1 MGQDFLDRQYTKDY
15 FHCKYLCSRPN
26 LIKLTLT
33 SNHNKHRVIWG
44 HGYTVNRFCARRI
57 GNNISP
63 VSRQR
68 NRERETE
75 RETEKQINRQ
85 REWQRSREIHTDTE
99 RETEKPK
106 ERGSKHTATGQV
118 RVRYHKIPYTLVSL
132 QQTMETLY
140 LGRNQRLPWYYS
152 NHKVT

>member
-1 MGQDFLDRQYTKDY
+1 MKQKD
-15 FHCKYLCSRPN
+15 
-26 LIKLTLT
+26 
-33 SNHNKHRVIWG
+33 
-44 HGYTVNRFCARRI
+44 
-57 GNNISP
+57 
-63 VSRQR
+63 
-68 NRERETE
+68 
-75 RETEKQINRQ
+75 RETEKQQKNRYRETTETEKQTERVTEKQ
-85 REWQRSREIHTDTE
+85 RDTHRHRE

-140 LGRNQRLPWYYS
+140 LGRNERLPWYYS